1 MEANTLEI
9 EKNDEIIEMKKINEE
24 LSETNTVLEKAYLEL
39 VETLRLAVEAKD
51 TYTRGHSERV
61 SAYSVLIG
69 EKMELSSRRLKTLKI
84 GGIFH
89 DVGKIG
95 VPDSILLKE
104 DKLTDDEYSKIKKH
118 TVVGAEML
126 EPVSYFKNVL
136 PIIKY
141 HHERYDGTGYP
152 EGLKGEK
159 IPILARI
166 VAVADSF
173 DAMTS
178 KRSYRNSLSLK
189 KVKTELEKGKGTQFD
204 PQIADVF
211 LDIIENDYDKIKEI
225 QKTFN
230 PNV

>member
-1 MEANTLEI
+1 MKTETIALEQ
-9 EKNDEIIEMKKINEE
+9 NDEMSEMKKMNDE
-24 LSETNTVLEKAYLEL
+24 LSETNAALENAYLEL

-51 TYTRGHSERV
+51 TYTRGHSDRV
-61 SAYSVLIG
+61 SAYSVLLG
-69 EKMELSSRRLKTLKI
+69 EKLGLSTRRLKTLKI

-95 VPDSILLKE
+95 VPDSILMKE
-104 DKLTDDEYSKIKKH
+104 KGLNDSEFAEIKKH
-118 TVVGAEML
+118 TIVGAEML
-126 EPVSYFKNVL
+126 EPVSYFKNIL

-159 IPILARI
+159 IPYLARI

-178 KRSYRNSLSLK
+178 MRSYRNSLTRK
-189 KVKTELEKGKGTQFD
+189 KVIKQFEIGKGTQFD
-204 PQIADVF
+204 PQIADAM
-211 LDIIENDYDKIKEI
+211 LDIIINEPEKIKEI
-225 QKTFN
+225 QKM
-230 PNV
+230 

>member
-1 MEANTLEI
+1 MNNEPIALEI
-9 EKNDEIIEMKKINEE
+9 DEEMSEMKKMNDE
-24 LSETNTVLEKAYLEL
+24 LTETNAVLESAYLEL

-51 TYTRGHSERV
+51 NYTRGHSDRV
-61 SAYSVLIG
+61 SAYSVLLG
-69 EKMELSSRRLKTLKI
+69 EKLGLSTRRLKTLRI

-104 DKLTDDEYSKIKKH
+104 NGLNDNEYAEIKKH
-118 TVVGAEML
+118 TVVGADML
-126 EPVSYFKNVL
+126 QPVSYFKNIL

-141 HHERYDGTGYP
+141 HHEKYDGTGYP

-159 IPILARI
+159 IPYLARI

-178 KRSYRNSLSLK
+178 RRSYRNSLTRK
-189 KVKTELEKGKGTQFD
+189 KVIKQFEIGRGTQFD
-204 PQIADVF
+204 PQIADVM
-211 LDIIENDYDKIKEI
+211 LDIINNEPEKIKEI
-225 QKTFN
+225 QNRFEN
-230 PNV
+230 

>member
-1 MEANTLEI
+1 MNSDPIALEKS
-9 EKNDEIIEMKKINEE
+9 EEITEMKKINEE

-51 TYTRGHSERV
+51 TYTRGHSDRV
-61 SAYSVLIG
+61 SAYSVLLG
-69 EKMELSSRRLKTLKI
+69 EKLGLSSRKLKTLKI

-89 DVGKIG
+89 DIGKIG

-104 DKLTDDEYSKIKKH
+104 KGLTESEFAEIKKH
-118 TVVGAEML
+118 PLVGAEML
-126 EPVSYFKNVL
+126 APVSYFNNIM

-152 EGLKGEK
+152 AGLKGED
-159 IPILARI
+159 IPYLARI

-178 KRSYRNSLSLK
+178 KRSYRNSLTKK
-189 KVKTELEKGKGTQFD
+189 KVIKQLELGKGTQFD
-204 PQIADVF
+204 PQIADAM
-211 LDIIENDYDKIKEI
+211 LDIIINEPEKIKEV
-225 QKTFN
+225 QKI
-230 PNV
+230 

>member
-1 MEANTLEI
+1 MKQEEI
-9 EKNDEIIEMKKINEE
+9 EIQPNDEITEIKKVNEE
-24 LSETNTVLEKAYLEL
+24 LSETNTSLENAYLEL

-51 TYTRGHSERV
+51 TYTRGHSDRV

-69 EKMELSSRRLKTLKI
+69 EKLGLSPRRLKTLRI

-95 VPDSILLKE
+95 VPDNILLKDE
-104 DKLTDDEYSKIKKH
+104 KLTNDEYLEIKKH
-118 TVVGAEML
+118 TLVGADML
-126 EPVSYFKNVL
+126 KPVSYFKNIL

-141 HHERYDGTGYP
+141 HHEKYDGTGYP

-159 IPILARI
+159 IPYLARV

-178 KRSYRNSLSLK
+178 KRSYRNSLSRK
-189 KVKTELEKGKGTQFD
+189 KVIQELENGKGTQFD
-204 PQIADVF
+204 PQIADVM
-211 LDIIENDYDKIKEI
+211 LDIMINEPEKIKEI
-225 QKTFN
+225 QKN
-230 PNV
+230 YK

>member
-1 MEANTLEI
+1 MNPDTIALEQN
-9 EKNDEIIEMKKINEE
+9 EEMTEIKKINDE
-24 LSETNTVLEKAYLEL
+24 LSETNAVLENAYLEL

-51 TYTRGHSERV
+51 KYTRGHSDRV
-61 SAYSVLIG
+61 SAYSVLLG
-69 EKMELSSRRLKTLKI
+69 EKLGLSARRLKTLRI

-104 DKLTDDEYSKIKKH
+104 KGLSDDEYAEIKKH
-118 TVVGAEML
+118 TVVGVDIL
-126 EPVSYFKNVL
+126 QPVSYFKNIL

-159 IPILARI
+159 IPYLARI

-178 KRSYRNSLSLK
+178 KRSYRNSLTRK
-189 KVKTELEKGKGTQFD
+189 KVIKQFEIGKGTQFD
-204 PQIADVF
+204 PVIADAM
-211 LDIIENDYDKIKEI
+211 LDIINNESEKIKEI
-225 QKTFN
+225 QNKYE
-230 PNV
+230 